1 MLIYFKSPT
10 FKAGH
15 KPRQNNAPDFEAR
28 LWSDLVQEY
37 LTKQFTVYF
46 ESLLGQEQFQKKK
59 TW

>member
-10 FKAGH
+10 FKAGC
-15 KPRQNNAPDFEAR
+15 KTRQNNAPDFEAR
-28 LWSDLVQEY
+28 LLSGLVQEY
-37 LTKQFTVYF
+37 LTKQFTFYF